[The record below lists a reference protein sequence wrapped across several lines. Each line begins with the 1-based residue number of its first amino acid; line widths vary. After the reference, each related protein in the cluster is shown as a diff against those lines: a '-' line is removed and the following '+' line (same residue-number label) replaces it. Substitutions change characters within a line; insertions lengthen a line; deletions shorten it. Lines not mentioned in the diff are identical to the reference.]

1 MFRYLIP
8 DVLETACRDAA
19 SGINGLEGVF
29 PHCRNYG
36 LAVNTIV
43 GSLPLRLNSKGD
55 IPLDLAR
62 RINMLAIWAAFA
74 FVGAVLLGM
83 I

>member
-1 MFRYLIP
+1 MNRI
-8 DVLETACRDAA
+8 VA
-19 SGINGLEGVF
+19 SL
-29 PHCRNYG
+29 
-36 LAVNTIV
+36 
-43 GSLPLRLNSKGD
+43 SLRLNSKGD